1 VQAEICGPDVG
12 GACTGTP
19 APPQVFN
26 WNQAPAVNNP
36 AMRFLPGNTV
46 QSAHWYLLG
55 GQTGSE
61 AASRTVDR
69 TVFGGQP

>member
-26 WNQAPAVNNP
+26 WNQAPAATSP
-36 AMRFLPGNTV
+36 RRRFLAGNTV
-46 QSAHWYLLG
+46 QSAFWYLIG
-55 GQTGSE
+55 GQTDTE
-61 AASRTVDR
+61 AASRTTDLS
-69 TVFGGQP
+69 VFGGQP